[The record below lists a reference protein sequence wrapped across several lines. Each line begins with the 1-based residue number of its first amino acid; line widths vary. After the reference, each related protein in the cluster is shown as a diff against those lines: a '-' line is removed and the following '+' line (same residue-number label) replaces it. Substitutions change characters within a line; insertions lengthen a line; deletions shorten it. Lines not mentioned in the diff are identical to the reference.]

1 MQFDRV
7 LTQFTS
13 AVENGN
19 GAQLAQLFTADGVY
33 HDGFYGSFQ
42 GHAAIADMLETH
54 FWGKAKDF
62 KWQMQEPIMTGSIGY
77 ARYLFSYTS
86 TLPEAKGQLVMFDGM
101 SRFQFE
107 GALIKDYVEIFDAAM
122 ALAQTGFSAERI
134 AKFADRKAQRLRA
147 SDAAKQHL
155 NLVEER

>member
-1 MQFDRV
+1 MNFDH
-7 LTQFTS
+7 LLGQFTA
-13 AVENGN
+13 AVEAGE
-19 GAQLAQLFTADGVY
+19 GTVLADLFTVDGIY

-62 KWQMQEPIMTGSIGY
+62 KWHMHEPIMTGSIGY

-86 TLPEAKGQLVMFDGM
+86 TLPEAGGRRVMFDGI

-107 GALIKDYVEIFDAAM
+107 GPKIKDYFEIFDAAM

-147 SDAAKQHL
+147 TTAAASHL
-155 NLVEER
+155 TLP